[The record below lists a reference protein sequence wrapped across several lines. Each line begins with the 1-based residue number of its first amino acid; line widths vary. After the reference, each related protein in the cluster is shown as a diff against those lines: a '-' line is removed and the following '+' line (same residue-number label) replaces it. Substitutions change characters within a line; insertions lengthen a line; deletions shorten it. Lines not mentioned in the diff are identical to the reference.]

1 MVWRYAL
8 AYRRAAALPED
19 PPPPADMTEAIEVS
33 ERPFRMSQARRRL
46 QMSVMV
52 AILGLGIGA
61 GLQIP
66 PREQPTLYVVTWFV
80 TALAA
85 GYIALLAAA
94 DLWSVNRQKAR
105 LIRKLGQQQ
114 SKLETEYR
122 RAKLASDLAAG
133 REQNDEADPS

>member
-1 MVWRYAL
+1 MAWRYAA
-8 AYRRAAALPED
+8 AYKQAVELPEE
-19 PPPPADMTEAIEVS
+19 PPPQEDMAEAIEVS
-33 ERPFRMSQARRRL
+33 ERPFRMAQARRRM

-52 AILGLGIGA
+52 AILGFGIGA

-105 LIRKLGQQQ
+105 LIRKLSHQQ